1 MIGMHIAD
9 ITGAQAYQQYRQYV
23 DVVFSGLPVTYERDV
38 ERPDGRSAY
47 IEVTMVPH
55 ADGGGS
61 VLLYLNIDELK
72 AVNDRYGHA
81 AGDECLRQIAAL
93 LRANTLRGQTLARL
107 GSDEF
112 GILLENVTL
121 ESARHTAEKL
131 HEAMQALHFSWQGK
145 WSPLTVS
152 IGIVALAGQSV
163 TDALAQGD
171 AACRTAK
178 NRSRNR
184 SHVYQAGDQ
193 EIALRHSQLEWRDR
207 IIHSLHHDRFC
218 LYRQSIAPLRGPV
231 GRTRHCEVLLRM
243 LNDDGQAI
251 APLAF
256 IPTAEHFG
264 MMPLIDRW
272 VVNAALD
279 ENVRLGQKTGAA
291 PETVTAINLSG
302 ATLGDEDF
310 PAFLHEQF
318 ARHLANPRATCF
330 EITETVAISNFGH
343 ALRFIK
349 EFKNL
354 GCRFSLDDF
363 GSGMSSFGYL
373 RSLPVDYL
381 KIDGSFIRAIQHDE
395 IDLAMVESIN
405 HIGHLMGAKTIAE
418 FVENNETMDL
428 LRRIGVDYAQGYWID
443 APRPTDMT
451 LHG

>member
-131 HEAMQALHFSWQGK
+131 REAMQALHFSWQGK

-171 AACRTAK
+171 AACRTAN
-178 NRSRNR
+178 NRGRNR

-231 GRTRHCEVLLRM
+231 G
-243 LNDDGQAI
+243 
-251 APLAF
+251 
-256 IPTAEHFG
+256 
-264 MMPLIDRW
+264 
-272 VVNAALD
+272 
-279 ENVRLGQKTGAA
+279 
-291 PETVTAINLSG
+291 
-302 ATLGDEDF
+302 
-310 PAFLHEQF
+310 
-318 ARHLANPRATCF
+318 
-330 EITETVAISNFGH
+330 
-343 ALRFIK
+343 
-349 EFKNL
+349 
-354 GCRFSLDDF
+354 
-363 GSGMSSFGYL
+363 
-373 RSLPVDYL
+373 
-381 KIDGSFIRAIQHDE
+381 
-395 IDLAMVESIN
+395 
-405 HIGHLMGAKTIAE
+405 
-418 FVENNETMDL
+418 
-428 LRRIGVDYAQGYWID
+428 
-443 APRPTDMT
+443 
-451 LHG
+451 